1 MHKPDPHP
9 IDWSQV
15 IQGDL
20 KRFVMALWAG
30 HSVEEARRIST
41 APPPTHYDGQA
52 QQKGT
57 K

>member
-1 MHKPDPHP
+1 MIEPKKHP
-9 IDWSQV
+9 IDWAQV

>member
-1 MHKPDPHP
+1 MTEPEKHP
-9 IDWSQV
+9 IDWAKV

-20 KRFVMALWAG
+20 KRFKLAMDAG
-30 HSVEEARRIST
+30 HSVEDARRIST